1 MKGMLPIPKGL
12 QLPKD
17 ATTKPFTMQGKFL
30 LHGDHLMAIELNGL
44 PVAEPEM
51 EDEYEESEEDEEY
64 GEGKSEGGEMEEGGC
79 CGEYKKGKMCPDCPK
94 QAGGFLV
101 AVERAMKPRNGG

>member
-51 EDEYEESEEDEEY
+51 EDEDEESEDEGEY
-64 GEGKSEGGEMEEGGC
+64 GEGESEGGEMEEGGC